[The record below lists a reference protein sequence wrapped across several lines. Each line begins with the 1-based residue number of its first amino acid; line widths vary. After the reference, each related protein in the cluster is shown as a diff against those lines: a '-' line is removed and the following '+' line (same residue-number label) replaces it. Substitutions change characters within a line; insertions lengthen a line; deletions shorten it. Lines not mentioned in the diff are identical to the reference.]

1 MFYEVRVIIH
11 AVNKKKKDL
20 EESMCVLLS
29 ERCNLALIACTSC
42 HVSSSTFLPTFFT
55 MSFSHTV

>member
-11 AVNKKKKDL
+11 AVNKKKDL

-29 ERCNLALIACTSC
+29 ERCNLALIACTS
-42 HVSSSTFLPTFFT
+42 TFLPTFFT
-55 MSFSHTV
+55 MSFSRTG